1 MVRKNH
7 FFIQFNCYSVA
18 LHGTGIRYNAPE
30 KWASNKFLVVIG
42 KMFSVVIAS
51 VLFVVEE
58 IQNAY
63 FFFKE
68 SEKIQGLAQKRKCY
82 KDLAANEK
90 KAVEK
95 FYEAKI
101 EQLDAAQKLICRES
115 SIQVVFQLT
124 LILYQENFQN
134 KKFETVMIQGKRLTI
149 DLF

>member
-18 LHGTGIRYNAPE
+18 LHGTGIRFNAQG

-68 SEKIQGLAQKRKCY
+68 SEKIQGLAQKRKYY

-101 EQLDAAQKLICRES
+101 EQLDGAQKLICRES

-134 KKFETVMIQGKRLTI
+134 KKFETVMIQGN
-149 DLF
+149 